1 MAIIG
6 GGTVGC
12 EVALMLIEKGN
23 KVTIIEMLPE
33 VAPNLNA
40 IVRVDMLADFEEK
53 GVDIKVNST
62 VKKIEQGRVTFEK
75 DDEIHAIDV
84 DKVVLA
90 LGQKPYGTE
99 LFYMLKQDGIE
110 TMIIGDAKE
119 PAKIIDAVK
128 EAFWAVMSQD
138 F

>member
-1 MAIIG
+1 
-6 GGTVGC
+6 
-12 EVALMLIEKGN
+12 
-23 KVTIIEMLPE
+23 MLPE

-128 EAFWAVMSQD
+128 EAFWVVMSQD

>member
-1 MAIIG
+1 
-6 GGTVGC
+6 
-12 EVALMLIEKGN
+12 
-23 KVTIIEMLPE
+23 MLPE

-99 LFYMLKQDGIE
+99 LFYMFKQDGIE

>member
-1 MAIIG
+1 
-6 GGTVGC
+6 
-12 EVALMLIEKGN
+12 MLIEKGN

-75 DDEIHAIDV
+75 DD
-84 DKVVLA
+84 
-90 LGQKPYGTE
+90 
-99 LFYMLKQDGIE
+99 
-110 TMIIGDAKE
+110 
-119 PAKIIDAVK
+119 
-128 EAFWAVMSQD
+128 
-138 F
+138 

>member
-1 MAIIG
+1 
-6 GGTVGC
+6 
-12 EVALMLIEKGN
+12 MLIEKGN

-128 EAFWAVMSQD
+128 EAFWVVMSQD

>member
-1 MAIIG
+1 
-6 GGTVGC
+6 
-12 EVALMLIEKGN
+12 LICSRKR
-23 KVTIIEMLPE
+23 KVQLINPRHQCGQLKPCGVCSRDTKNQIFEI
-33 VAPNLNA
+33 APL
-40 IVRVDMLADFEEK
+40 
-53 GVDIKVNST
+53 IKAPDTKVYIKNMI
-62 VKKIEQGRVTFEK
+62 KKIEQGRVTFEK